1 MVWLDL
7 GEPGTF
13 ARPTSAFDLWQD
25 HGLGL
30 LRTVLASSGATSEV
44 LSLRALR
51 SMNRLPRRL
60 KGYDVLFMNVRSYT
74 FPFARQAAHLFK
86 RVNPTGLVVVGG
98 MHATVASKEME
109 AVEAF
114 DVICDGPGEETIV
127 GLAGDPGSFP
137 RLVSGRGSKS
147 MADWPMLDRTLWP
160 RPGPRDKI
168 WPLEPPCGWGPGPVA
183 TVLTSRVCPWQCSF
197 CNESAFVPAMGRKPV
212 ELVIEELNYLDDR
225 FGPIGSVVIHDSMFF
240 QQPAWLR
247 EWLDKYPRLAR
258 RPWPYWAAGRADTV
272 RRWPDLFEALVR
284 ETNWNTVSIGF
295 ESGSDRVLKLLN
307 KECSPEDNDFT
318 IDLLNRIGDDMERE
332 GRIRPRF
339 WANIMLGIPGETR
352 QDAFETIRMLRRM
365 KKPLPSV
372 SFYSPYPG
380 SALGYQLI
388 AEGKSLMT
396 DENYH
401 RYPVDEKVAGIDY
414 QFYRDML
421 AGKFDAEI
429 GRHVRSRSKPTRGDS
444 AEVSH
449 GLYLFD
455 VRTGG
460 KRLAYGPT
468 PEKAYEYLRLRLT
481 EPEMELVE
489 RDSHSRIRQRDLL
502 QHVNEL
508 G

>member
-1 MVWLDL
+1 
-7 GEPGTF
+7 
-13 ARPTSAFDLWQD
+13 
-25 HGLGL
+25 
-30 LRTVLASSGATSEV
+30 
-44 LSLRALR
+44 
-51 SMNRLPRRL
+51 
-60 KGYDVLFMNVRSYT
+60 
-74 FPFARQAAHLFK
+74 
-86 RVNPTGLVVVGG
+86 
-98 MHATVASKEME
+98 
-109 AVEAF
+109 
-114 DVICDGPGEETIV
+114 
-127 GLAGDPGSFP
+127 
-137 RLVSGRGSKS
+137 

-160 RPGPRDKI
+160 RPGPRDRI

-318 IDLLNRIGDDMERE
+318 IDLLNRIGDDMERG

-352 QDAFETIRMLRRM
+352 EDAFETMRMLRRM